1 MSATPY
7 KLTLRAVLLFEKLT
21 ARSFSSAS
29 ILNEEDAVTLLYCL
43 QRCEEGGSALP
54 LDVWKKVLE
63 SEAVSGELYAR
74 LECTLEAMI
83 PLSFTSAEGAT
94 SAEGEDDG
102 DGDAPDFTSIAG
114 MLVVEGGLSPSYVMD
129 TMELW
134 ELPAFLD
141 ALDRKKRE
149 VLEYQRLFT
158 WMTMMP
164 HLSSDSVGSPEELL
178 PFPWEQAESNA
189 RKKHLFD
196 FLASAD
202 IRES

>member
-7 KLTLRAVLLFEKLT
+7 KLTLRAVLLFDKLT
-21 ARSFSSAS
+21 ARSFSSMS
-29 ILNEEDAVTLLYCL
+29 ILDEEDAVTLLYCL
-43 QRCEEGGSALP
+43 QRCEEGGSLLP
-54 LDVWKKVLE
+54 LDVWEKVFASE
-63 SEAVSGELYAR
+63 SVKSELYAR
-74 LECTLEAMI
+74 LERILEAMI
-83 PLSFTSAEGAT
+83 PLSFPEGTSPTEETDEDT
-94 SAEGEDDG
+94 S
-102 DGDAPDFTSIAG
+102 PDFTSIAG

-129 TMELW
+129 TLVLW
-134 ELPAFLD
+134 EIPAFLD
-141 ALDRKKRE
+141 SLDRKKRE
-149 VLEYQRLFT
+149 ALEHQRLFT

-178 PFPWEQAESNA
+178 PFPWEQAETNA

>member
-21 ARSFSSAS
+21 ARSFSSLS
-29 ILNEEDAVTLLYCL
+29 ILDEEDAVILLYCL
-43 QRCEEGGSALP
+43 QRCEEGGSVLP
-54 LDVWKKVLE
+54 FEVWKQVLE
-63 SEAVSGELYAR
+63 SESVKGALYAR
-74 LECTLEAMI
+74 LERTLEAMI
-83 PLSFTSAEGAT
+83 PLSLPEGTAPTEGTDEAT
-94 SAEGEDDG
+94 S
-102 DGDAPDFTSIAG
+102 PDFTAIAG
-114 MLVVEGGLSPSYVMD
+114 MLVVDGGLSPSYVMD

-134 ELPAFLD
+134 EIPALLD
-141 ALDRKKRE
+141 ALDRKKKE
-149 VLEYQRLFT
+149 HLEHQRLFT

-178 PFPWEQAESNA
+178 PFPWEQAENNA

>member
-21 ARSFSSAS
+21 ARSFSSLS
-29 ILNEEDAVTLLYCL
+29 ILDEEDAVMLLYCL
-43 QRCEEGGSALP
+43 QRCEEGGSVLP
-54 LDVWKKVLE
+54 LDVWKQVLE
-63 SEAVSGELYAR
+63 SGAVKSELYAR
-74 LECTLEAMI
+74 LERTLEAMI
-83 PLSFTSAEGAT
+83 PLSFTSSEGAT
-94 SAEGEDDG
+94 SAEGEDN
-102 DGDAPDFTSIAG
+102 GDAPDFTSIAG
-114 MLVVEGGLSPSYVMD
+114 MLVVDGGLSPSYVMD

-149 VLEYQRLFT
+149 ALEHQRLFT

>member
-21 ARSFSSAS
+21 ARSFSSMS
-29 ILNEEDAVTLLYCL
+29 ILDEEDAVTLLYCL
-43 QRCEEGGSALP
+43 QRCEEGGSVLP
-54 LDVWKKVLE
+54 LDVWKQVLE
-63 SEAVSGELYAR
+63 SESVKGALYAR
-74 LECTLEAMI
+74 LERTLEAII
-83 PLSFTSAEGAT
+83 PLSLPEGTSPTEETDEDT
-94 SAEGEDDG
+94 S
-102 DGDAPDFTSIAG
+102 PDFTSIAG

-149 VLEYQRLFT
+149 ALEHQRLFT

-178 PFPWEQAESNA
+178 PFPWEQAENNA

>member
-1 MSATPY
+1 M
-7 KLTLRAVLLFEKLT
+7 
-21 ARSFSSAS
+21 S
-29 ILNEEDAVTLLYCL
+29 ILDEEDAVTLLYCL
-43 QRCEEGGSALP
+43 QRCEEGGSVLP
-54 LDVWKKVLE
+54 IDVWKQVLE
-63 SEAVSGELYAR
+63 SEAVKSQLYAR
-74 LECTLEAMI
+74 LERTLEAMI
-83 PLSFTSAEGAT
+83 PLSLPEGTAPTEETDEAT
-94 SAEGEDDG
+94 S
-102 DGDAPDFTSIAG
+102 PDFTSIAG
-114 MLVVEGGLSPSYVMD
+114 LLVVDGGLSPSYVMD

-134 ELPAFLD
+134 ELPAVLD

-149 VLEYQRLFT
+149 ALEHQRLFT

>member
-1 MSATPY
+1 MSSTPY

-21 ARSFSSAS
+21 ARSFSTLS
-29 ILNEEDAVTLLYCL
+29 ILDEDDAVTLLYCL
-43 QRCEEGGSALP
+43 QRCEEGGSVLP
-54 LDVWKKVLE
+54 LDVWKQVLE
-63 SEAVSGELYAR
+63 SGSVKGELYAR
-74 LECTLEAMI
+74 LERTLEAMI
-83 PLSFTSAEGAT
+83 PLSFTSSEGAT
-94 SAEGEDDG
+94 SAEVEDN
-102 DGDAPDFTSIAG
+102 GDAPDFTSIAG
-114 MLVVEGGLSPSYVMD
+114 MLVVDGGLSPSYVMD

-134 ELPAFLD
+134 EIPAFLD
-141 ALDRKKRE
+141 ALDRKKKE
-149 VLEYQRLFT
+149 HLEHQRLFT

>member
-21 ARSFSSAS
+21 ARSFSSLS
-29 ILNEEDAVTLLYCL
+29 ILDEEDAVTLLYCL
-43 QRCEEGGSALP
+43 QRCEEGGSVLP
-54 LDVWKKVLE
+54 LDIWKQVLE
-63 SEAVSGELYAR
+63 SESVKSELYAR
-74 LECTLEAMI
+74 LERTLEAMI
-83 PLSFTSAEGAT
+83 PLSFTSPEGAT
-94 SAEGEDDG
+94 SAEGKD

-149 VLEYQRLFT
+149 ALEHQRLFT

-164 HLSSDSVGSPEELL
+164 HLSSDSIGSPEELL

>member
-21 ARSFSSAS
+21 ARSFSSLS
-29 ILNEEDAVTLLYCL
+29 ILDEEDAVTLLYCL
-43 QRCEEGGSALP
+43 QRCEEGGSVLP
-54 LDVWKKVLE
+54 LDVWKQVLE
-63 SEAVSGELYAR
+63 SEAVRGDLYAR
-74 LECTLEAMI
+74 LERTLEAMI
-83 PLSFTSAEGAT
+83 PLSLPEGTSPTEETDEDT
-94 SAEGEDDG
+94 S
-102 DGDAPDFTSIAG
+102 PDFTSIAG

-149 VLEYQRLFT
+149 ALEHQRLFT

-178 PFPWEQAESNA
+178 PFPWEQAEKNA

-196 FLASAD
+196 FLASAE

>member
-21 ARSFSSAS
+21 ARSFSSMS
-29 ILNEEDAVTLLYCL
+29 ILDEEDAVTLLYCL
-43 QRCEEGGSALP
+43 QRCEEGGSVLP
-54 LDVWKKVLE
+54 IDVWKQVLE
-63 SEAVSGELYAR
+63 SELVKSEIYAR
-74 LECTLEAMI
+74 LERTLEAMI
-83 PLSFTSAEGAT
+83 PLSFTSSEGAT
-94 SAEGEDDG
+94 SAEGEDN
-102 DGDAPDFTSIAG
+102 GDAPDFTSIAG
-114 MLVVEGGLSPSYVMD
+114 MLVVDGGLSPSYVMD

-134 ELPAFLD
+134 EIPAFLD

-149 VLEYQRLFT
+149 ALEHQRLFT

>member
-21 ARSFSSAS
+21 ARSFSSLS
-29 ILNEEDAVTLLYCL
+29 ILDEEDAVTLLYCL
-43 QRCEEGGSALP
+43 QRCEEGGSVLP
-54 LDVWKKVLE
+54 LDVWKQVLE
-63 SEAVSGELYAR
+63 SESVKSGLYAR
-74 LECTLEAMI
+74 LERTLEAMI
-83 PLSFTSAEGAT
+83 PLSFTSSEGAT
-94 SAEGEDDG
+94 SAEVEDN
-102 DGDAPDFTSIAG
+102 GDAPDFTSIAG
-114 MLVVEGGLSPSYVMD
+114 MLVVYGGLSPSYVMD

-134 ELPAFLD
+134 EIPAFLD
-141 ALDRKKRE
+141 ALDRKKKE
-149 VLEYQRLFT
+149 HLEHQRLFT

>member
-1 MSATPY
+1 M
-7 KLTLRAVLLFEKLT
+7 
-21 ARSFSSAS
+21 S
-29 ILNEEDAVTLLYCL
+29 ILDEEDAVTLLYCL
-43 QRCEEGGSALP
+43 QRCEEGGSVLP
-54 LDVWKKVLE
+54 LDVWKQVLE
-63 SEAVSGELYAR
+63 SESVKSALYAR
-74 LECTLEAMI
+74 LERTLEAMI

-94 SAEGEDDG
+94 SAEGEN

-134 ELPAFLD
+134 EIPALLD
-141 ALDRKKRE
+141 ALDRKKKE
-149 VLEYQRLFT
+149 HLEHQRLFT

-178 PFPWEQAESNA
+178 PFPWEQAETNA

>member
-7 KLTLRAVLLFEKLT
+7 PLTLRAVLLFEKLT
-21 ARSFSSAS
+21 ARSFSSLS
-29 ILNEEDAVTLLYCL
+29 IIDEEDAVTLLYCL
-43 QRCEEGGSALP
+43 QRCEEGGSVLP
-54 LDVWKKVLE
+54 FEVWRQVLE
-63 SEAVSGELYAR
+63 SESVKSELYAR
-74 LECTLEAMI
+74 LERTLEAMI
-83 PLSFTSAEGAT
+83 PLSFTSSEGAT
-94 SAEGEDDG
+94 SAEGEDN
-102 DGDAPDFTSIAG
+102 GDAPDFTSIAG
-114 MLVVEGGLSPSYVMD
+114 MLVVDGGLSPSYVMD

-149 VLEYQRLFT
+149 ALEHQRLFT

-189 RKKHLFD
+189 RKKRLFD

>member
-21 ARSFSSAS
+21 ARSFSSMS
-29 ILNEEDAVTLLYCL
+29 ILDEEDAVTLLYCL
-43 QRCEEGGSALP
+43 QRCEEGGSVLP
-54 LDVWKKVLE
+54 LDVWKQVLE
-63 SEAVSGELYAR
+63 SEAVKSQLYAR
-74 LECTLEAMI
+74 LERTLEAMI
-83 PLSFTSAEGAT
+83 PLSLPEGTAPTEETDEDTS
-94 SAEGEDDG
+94 
-102 DGDAPDFTSIAG
+102 PDFISIAG

-149 VLEYQRLFT
+149 ALEHQRLFT

>member
-1 MSATPY
+1 M
-7 KLTLRAVLLFEKLT
+7 
-21 ARSFSSAS
+21 S
-29 ILNEEDAVTLLYCL
+29 ILDEEDAVTLLYCL
-43 QRCEEGGSALP
+43 QRCEEGGSMLP
-54 LDVWKKVLE
+54 LDVWKQVLE
-63 SEAVSGELYAR
+63 SESVKGELYAR
-74 LECTLEAMI
+74 LERTLEAMI
-83 PLSFTSAEGAT
+83 PLSFTAPEGAT
-94 SAEGEDDG
+94 FAEGDD

-141 ALDRKKRE
+141 ALDRKKKE
-149 VLEYQRLFT
+149 HLEHQQLFT

-189 RKKHLFD
+189 RKKRLFD

>member
-1 MSATPY
+1 M
-7 KLTLRAVLLFEKLT
+7 
-21 ARSFSSAS
+21 S
-29 ILNEEDAVTLLYCL
+29 ILDEEDAVTLLYCL
-43 QRCEEGGSALP
+43 QRCEEGGSVLP
-54 LDVWKKVLE
+54 LDVWKQVLDSE
-63 SEAVSGELYAR
+63 SVKSELYAR
-74 LECTLEAMI
+74 LERTLEAMI
-83 PLSFTSAEGAT
+83 PLSLPEGASPTEETDEDT
-94 SAEGEDDG
+94 SL
-102 DGDAPDFTSIAG
+102 DFTSIAG
-114 MLVVEGGLSPSYVMD
+114 MLVVEGGLSPTYVMD

-134 ELPAFLD
+134 EIPAFLD

-149 VLEYQRLFT
+149 ALKHQRLFT

-178 PFPWEQAESNA
+178 PFPWEQAETEA

>member
-21 ARSFSSAS
+21 ARSFSSLS
-29 ILNEEDAVTLLYCL
+29 ILDEEDAVTLLYCL
-43 QRCEEGGSALP
+43 QRCEEGGSVLP
-54 LDVWKKVLE
+54 LDVWKLVLE
-63 SEAVSGELYAR
+63 SESVKGELYAR
-74 LECTLEAMI
+74 LERTLEAMI
-83 PLSFTSAEGAT
+83 PLSLPEGTAPTEETDEDTS
-94 SAEGEDDG
+94 
-102 DGDAPDFTSIAG
+102 PDFTSIAG

-149 VLEYQRLFT
+149 ALEHQRLFT

-178 PFPWEQAESNA
+178 PFPWEKAESNA